1 MNEENKDIIT
11 QINENNEYL
20 EKSNKLIDN
29 IKKYYEIINDVENVE
44 MESEENA

>member
-20 EKSNKLIDN
+20 EKSNKLINN
-29 IKKYYEIINDVENVE
+29 IKKYYEIVNDVENVE